1 MVKCLNIGELVSET
15 VTQQSMIKYGKV
27 FKHRRAGQG
36 DFIQQSMIT
45 YGKVGRRRAGQGDR
59 LVGSQTKKH
68 CR

>member
-36 DFIQQSMIT
+36 DFIQ
-45 YGKVGRRRAGQGDR
+45 
-59 LVGSQTKKH
+59 
-68 CR
+68 